1 MTFMM
6 PILGGQ
12 LLLAQGVEDIAFG
25 GVFRRFEMTPH
36 LMQYNAYCDDFGP
49 SVIDFV
55 RALDEEARSFPDIKI
70 VMCVEEA
77 GGRSP
82 TPSSCSAPSC
92 S

>member
-49 SVIDFV
+49 MNMASVIDFV
-55 RALDEEARSFPDIKI
+55 RALDEEAVLP
-70 VMCVEEA
+70 
-77 GGRSP
+77 
-82 TPSSCSAPSC
+82 
-92 S
+92 